1 MIIMTIDGDA
11 LVGHLRQLHTQRR
24 PVAEPDGRHVLITGG
39 SSGIGLATA
48 ALFAELGCKVTITGR
63 REAPLKA
70 VARELTDRGHA
81 VHAAV
86 GSVASLEDLRRV
98 HAEAVDHAGP
108 VQVVINNAG
117 IGPEAPLIDMDE
129 LIMRKLVDT
138 NLGVWAMT
146 KLVVPAMLDAGE
158 GVVLVTGSINALL
171 PEPPG
176 VAYAMTK
183 AAIDSFV
190 RGLAAEVGPR
200 GIRVA
205 GVHAGYVETP
215 MLQKALGTGSELQQ
229 WVAEREAKIPLRR
242 LAQPEEIAEVF
253 VFLAS
258 SAASYVTGTSV
269 AVDGGRTAALV

>member
-1 MIIMTIDGDA
+1 MTIDGDA
-11 LVGHLRQLHTQRR
+11 FVGSLRRSRDDRR
-24 PVAEPDGRHVLITGG
+24 PVAEPDGQHVLITGG

-48 ALFAELGCKVTITGR
+48 ARFAELGCRVTITGR

-70 VARELTDRGHA
+70 AARELTDRGFA

-86 GSVASLEDLRRV
+86 GSVASMDELRRV
-98 HAEAVDHAGP
+98 HAEAVDYAGP
-108 VQVVINNAG
+108 VEVVLNNAG
-117 IGPEAPLIDMDE
+117 IGLEAPLIDMDE
-129 LIMRKLVDT
+129 HLMRELVET
-138 NLGVWAMT
+138 NLFGVWALT
-146 KLVVPAMLDAGE
+146 KLVVPAMHDAGE
-158 GVVLVTGSINALL
+158 GVVLVTGSINALM

-190 RGLAAEVGPR
+190 RGLAAEVGSR

-242 LAQPEEIAEVF
+242 LAQPQEIAEVF

-258 SAASYVTGTSV
+258 SAASYITGTSV
-269 AVDGGRTAALV
+269 VVDGGRTAALI